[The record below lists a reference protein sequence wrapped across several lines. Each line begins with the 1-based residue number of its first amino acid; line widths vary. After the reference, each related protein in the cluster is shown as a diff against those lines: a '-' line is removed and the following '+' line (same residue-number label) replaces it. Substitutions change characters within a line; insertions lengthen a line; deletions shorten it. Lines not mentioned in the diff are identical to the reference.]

1 MKKIILYLSIF
12 ISLVTLFVSGCFCD
26 CKLTRISHCFCNRP
40 TPDSLSLSKNKAIPF
55 RKDETCVT
63 ISKSNSYHYGGGPTP
78 LGSCGFYIATEKIKQ
93 KSVEYKKRL
102 TFKIPGV
109 YKFVNTQAGPTTCVI
124 LLCKLTDAKFDI
136 FELIRDGQPLSQ
148 ERASIEDVVE
158 IKLSK
163 EQVSIEDVVEIELS
177 IPAAKTDNDSAVI
190 ANIVIKTPVFYFYSS
205 TLCNVIH

>member
-12 ISLVTLFVSGCFCD
+12 IPLVTLFVSGCFCD

-78 LGSCGFYIATEKIKQ
+78 LGSCGFYIVTEKIKQ

-109 YKFVNTQAGPTTCVI
+109 YKFVNTQAGPITCE
-124 LLCKLTDAKFDI
+124 I
-136 FELIRDGQPLSQ
+136 FL
-148 ERASIEDVVE
+148 EDVVK
-158 IKLSK
+158 IGLSI

-190 ANIVIKTPVFYFYSS
+190 ANIVIKTPVFYVYSS